1 MSRLEFKEDFTGA
14 LEQSLTDYE
23 RILRELEESQEK
35 ERSPSSETCL
45 QILLLRDKI
54 QTQVTR
60 EHPPSTQAA
69 LRLISLDERLSE
81 QGGLIAKTL
90 PLDKF
95 CDLIDPPESAWWWY
109 VQPPEEIHPWDTFNW
124 LWELLTVPILTSNF
138 ALVAA
143 ISSRFLAGGPDAIGA
158 FATIGQGLIALL
170 AAGAPLSKVGQQ
182 IIERSLTGF
191 NLPKYLWHEA
201 KLTLALAVF
210 LGLLGFQAYLPN
222 IARFYVRRG
231 IAAQRQFQTT
241 LALAQFQRALELDPN
256 NMEAHFRLGNIY
268 EDLLEFDKA
277 QAEYRV
283 ALLGD
288 CIEAYN
294 NLARLYI
301 VRSEDYTGAATLL
314 RQGQLKL
321 ENRDNIEIKYC
332 SSGSLQAIE
341 YVFLKNLGWAR
352 LKQDRPLEA
361 ESELRKAL
369 EINPQA
375 AAPHCL
381 LAQALENQNQNP
393 GAVLEQWQQCYALA
407 RGLNSEEDMWLNL
420 ARQRLSQSESD
431 DADSSATPEEETTLD
446 ESDPDL

>member
-1 MSRLEFKEDFTGA
+1 MSTLEFQDDFSEV
-14 LEQSLTDYE
+14 LERALTDYE
-23 RILRELEESQEK
+23 SVLKELEESEEK
-35 ERSPSSETCL
+35 ERSPSPETCL

-95 CDLIDPPESAWWWY
+95 RDLIDPPESAWWWY
-109 VQPPEEIHPWDTFNW
+109 VQPPEKIHPWDTFNW
-124 LWELLTVPILTSNF
+124 LWELLTVPILASNF

-182 IIERSLTGF
+182 VIERSLTGF

-294 NLARLYI
+294 NLGRLHI
-301 VRSEDYTGAATLL
+301 VRSEDYTGAAALL

-321 ENRDNIEIKYC
+321 ENRDSIEIKYC
-332 SSGSLQAIE
+332 SSASLQAIE
-341 YVFLKNLGWAR
+341 YIFLKNLGWAR
-352 LKQDRPLEA
+352 LMQERPLDA

-369 EINPQA
+369 EINPQD

-381 LAQALENQNQNP
+381 LAQALEDQNKEP
-393 GAVLEQWQQCYALA
+393 AAVLERWEQCYALA
-407 RGLNSEEDMWLNL
+407 RGLNPEEDDWLEM
-420 ARQRLSQSESD
+420 ARQRLFQAESG
-431 DADSSATPEEETTLD
+431 DAEPSAAPDEVTAPDS
-446 ESDPDL
+446 

>member
-1 MSRLEFKEDFTGA
+1 MSTLDDFTGA
-14 LEQSLTDYE
+14 LEQTLTEYE
-23 RILRELEESQEK
+23 RALQELEEGEK
-35 ERSPSSETCL
+35 QERSPAADTCL
-45 QILLLRDKI
+45 QLLLLRDKI

-60 EHPPSTQAA
+60 EHPPSTEAA

-90 PLDKF
+90 PLAKF
-95 CDLIDPPESAWWWY
+95 RDLIDPPESAWWWY
-109 VQPPEEIHPWDTFNW
+109 VQPPEEIHPWDTYNW
-124 LWELLTVPILTSNF
+124 LWEILTVPILTSNF

-182 IIERSLTGF
+182 VIERSLTAF

-231 IAAQRQFQTT
+231 IRAQRQFETT
-241 LALAQFQRALELDPN
+241 VALAQFERALELDPN

-301 VRSEDYTGAATLL
+301 VRSEDYTGAAVLL

-321 ENRDNIEIKYC
+321 ENRETIEIKYC

-341 YVFLKNLGWAR
+341 YIFLKNLGWAR
-352 LKQDRPLEA
+352 LMQNRPLEA

-381 LAQALENQNQNP
+381 LAQALEDQNKAP
-393 GAVLEQWQQCYALA
+393 AAVLEQWQQCYALA
-407 RGLNSEEDMWLNL
+407 RGLNPEEDTWLDL
-420 ARQRLSQSESD
+420 ARQRLSQAESE
-431 DADSSATPEEETTLD
+431 DADSSAAPTEERDPEG
-446 ESDPDL
+446 

>member
-1 MSRLEFKEDFTGA
+1 MSTLEFQDDFSEV
-14 LEQSLTDYE
+14 LERALTDYE
-23 RILRELEESQEK
+23 SVLKELEESEEK
-35 ERSPSSETCL
+35 ERSPSTDTCL

-81 QGGLIAKTL
+81 QGGLIAQTL

-95 CDLIDPPESAWWWY
+95 RDLIDPPESAWWWY

-124 LWELLTVPILTSNF
+124 LWELLTVPILASNF

-182 IIERSLTGF
+182 VIERSLTGF

-294 NLARLYI
+294 NLGRLYI
-301 VRSEDYTGAATLL
+301 VQSEDYTGAAALL

-321 ENRDNIEIKYC
+321 ENRETIEIKYC
-332 SSGSLQAIE
+332 SSASLPAIE
-341 YVFLKNLGWAR
+341 YIFLKNLGWAR
-352 LKQDRPLEA
+352 LMQDRPFEA

-369 EINPQA
+369 EINPQDA
-375 AAPHCL
+375 SPHCL
-381 LAQALENQNQNP
+381 LAQALEAQNKQP
-393 GAVLEQWQQCYALA
+393 AAVLEQWQQCYALA
-407 RGLNSEEDMWLNL
+407 RGFNSEEDTWLDL
-420 ARQRLSQSESD
+420 ARQRLSQAESED
-431 DADSSATPEEETTLD
+431 VDSSGVPAEK
-446 ESDPDL
+446 SDRDP

>member
-1 MSRLEFKEDFTGA
+1 MSTLDDFTGA
-14 LEQSLTDYE
+14 LEQTLTEYE
-23 RILRELEESQEK
+23 RALQELEEGNET
-35 ERSPSSETCL
+35 ERSPAADTCL

-60 EHPPSTQAA
+60 EHPPSTRAVLQ
-69 LRLISLDERLSE
+69 LISLDERLSE
-81 QGGLIAKTL
+81 QGGLIAQTL

-95 CDLIDPPESAWWWY
+95 RDLIDPPESAWWWY
-109 VQPPEEIHPWDTFNW
+109 VQPPEKIHPWDTYNW
-124 LWELLTVPILTSNF
+124 LWEILTVPILTSNF

-182 IIERSLTGF
+182 VIERSLTAF

-201 KLTLALAVF
+201 KLTLALAVL

-231 IAAQRQFQTT
+231 ITAQRRFETT
-241 LALAQFQRALELDPN
+241 LALAQFERALELDPN

-301 VRSEDYTGAATLL
+301 VQSEDYTGAAALL

-321 ENRDNIEIKYC
+321 ENRETIEIKYC
-332 SSGSLQAIE
+332 SSASLPAIE
-341 YVFLKNLGWAR
+341 YIFLKNLGWAR
-352 LKQDRPLEA
+352 LMQDRPFEA

-369 EINPQA
+369 EINPQDA
-375 AAPHCL
+375 SPHCL
-381 LAQALENQNQNP
+381 LAQALEAQNKQP
-393 GAVLEQWQQCYALA
+393 AAVLEQWQQCYALA
-407 RGLNSEEDMWLNL
+407 RGFNSEEDTWLDL
-420 ARQRLSQSESD
+420 ARQRLSQAESEDVDSSGVPAEESD
-431 DADSSATPEEETTLD
+431 R
-446 ESDPDL
+446 DP

>member
-1 MSRLEFKEDFTGA
+1 MSTLEFQDDFSEV
-14 LEQSLTDYE
+14 LERALTDYE
-23 RILRELEESQEK
+23 SVLKELEESEEK
-35 ERSPSSETCL
+35 ERSPSPETCL

-81 QGGLIAKTL
+81 QGGLIAQTL

-95 CDLIDPPESAWWWY
+95 RDLIDPPESAWWWY
-109 VQPPEEIHPWDTFNW
+109 VQPPEKIHPWDTFNW
-124 LWELLTVPILTSNF
+124 LWELLTVPILASNF

-182 IIERSLTGF
+182 VIERSLTGF

-294 NLARLYI
+294 NLGRLHI
-301 VRSEDYTGAATLL
+301 VRSEDYTGAAALL

-321 ENRDNIEIKYC
+321 ENRDSIEIKYC
-332 SSGSLQAIE
+332 SSASLQAIE
-341 YVFLKNLGWAR
+341 YIFLKNLGWAR
-352 LKQDRPLEA
+352 LMQERPLDA

-369 EINPQA
+369 EINPQD

-381 LAQALENQNQNP
+381 LAQALEDQNKEP
-393 GAVLEQWQQCYALA
+393 AAVLERWEQCYALA
-407 RGLNSEEDMWLNL
+407 RGLNPEEDDWLEM
-420 ARQRLSQSESD
+420 ARQRLFQAESG
-431 DADSSATPEEETTLD
+431 DAEPSAAPDEVTAPDS
-446 ESDPDL
+446 

>member
-1 MSRLEFKEDFTGA
+1 MSTLEFQDDFSEV
-14 LEQSLTDYE
+14 LERALTDYE
-23 RILRELEESQEK
+23 SVLKELEESEEK
-35 ERSPSSETCL
+35 ERSPSPETCL

-95 CDLIDPPESAWWWY
+95 RDLIDPPESAWWWY

-124 LWELLTVPILTSNF
+124 LWELLTVPILASNF

-182 IIERSLTGF
+182 VIERSLTGF

-294 NLARLYI
+294 NLGRLHI
-301 VRSEDYTGAATLL
+301 VRSEDYTGAAALL

-321 ENRDNIEIKYC
+321 ENRDSIEIKYC
-332 SSGSLQAIE
+332 SSASLQAIE
-341 YVFLKNLGWAR
+341 YIFLKNLGWAR
-352 LKQDRPLEA
+352 LMQERPLDA

-369 EINPQA
+369 EINPQD

-381 LAQALENQNQNP
+381 LAQALEDQNKEP
-393 GAVLEQWQQCYALA
+393 AAVLERWEQCYALA
-407 RGLNSEEDMWLNL
+407 RGLNPEEDDWLEM
-420 ARQRLSQSESD
+420 ARQRLFQAESG
-431 DADSSATPEEETTLD
+431 DAEPSAAPDEVTAPDS
-446 ESDPDL
+446 

>member
-1 MSRLEFKEDFTGA
+1 MSTSEDFSGA
-14 LEQSLTDYE
+14 LERALTDYE
-23 RILRELEESQEK
+23 RALKELEESKEK

-95 CDLIDPPESAWWWY
+95 RDLINPPESAWWWY

-182 IIERSLTGF
+182 VIERSLTGF

-277 QAEYRV
+277 KAEYRV

-294 NLARLYI
+294 NLARLHI
-301 VRSEDYTGAATLL
+301 VRSKDYTGAAALL

-321 ENRDNIEIKYC
+321 ENRDTIEIKYC
-332 SSGSLQAIE
+332 SSASLQAIE

-352 LKQDRPLEA
+352 LMQDRPLDA

-369 EINPQA
+369 EINPQD

-381 LAQALENQNQNP
+381 LAQALEDQNKEP
-393 GAVLEQWQQCYALA
+393 AAVLERWEQCYALA
-407 RGLNSEEDMWLNL
+407 RGLNPEEDTWLEI
-420 ARQRLSQSESD
+420 ARQRLFHAESEDTGPSAAPD
-431 DADSSATPEEETTLD
+431 EVTAPDS
-446 ESDPDL
+446 

>member
-1 MSRLEFKEDFTGA
+1 MSTLEFQDDFSEV
-14 LEQSLTDYE
+14 LERALTDYE
-23 RILRELEESQEK
+23 SVLKELEESEEK
-35 ERSPSSETCL
+35 ERSPSPETCL

-95 CDLIDPPESAWWWY
+95 RDLIDPPESAWWWY

-182 IIERSLTGF
+182 VIERSLTGF

-294 NLARLYI
+294 NLGRLHI
-301 VRSEDYTGAATLL
+301 VRSEDYTGAAALL

-321 ENRDNIEIKYC
+321 ENRDSIEIKYC
-332 SSGSLQAIE
+332 SSASLQAIE
-341 YVFLKNLGWAR
+341 YIFLKNLGWAR
-352 LKQDRPLEA
+352 LMQERPLDA

-369 EINPQA
+369 EINPQD

-381 LAQALENQNQNP
+381 LAQALEDQNKEP
-393 GAVLEQWQQCYALA
+393 AAVLERWEQCYALA
-407 RGLNSEEDMWLNL
+407 RGLNPEEDDWLEM
-420 ARQRLSQSESD
+420 ARQRLFQAESG
-431 DADSSATPEEETTLD
+431 DAEPSAAPDEVTAPDS
-446 ESDPDL
+446 